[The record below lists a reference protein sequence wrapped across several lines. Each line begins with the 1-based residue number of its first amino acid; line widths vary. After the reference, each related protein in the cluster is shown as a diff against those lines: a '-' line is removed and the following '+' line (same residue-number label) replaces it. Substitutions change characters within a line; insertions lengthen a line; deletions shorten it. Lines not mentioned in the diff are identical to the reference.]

1 MDEFAV
7 AGDEKAGRAECDDR
21 EAIDVE
27 SVKEQYDMV
36 VAAIGSSLILWI
48 TVLPPLSELIPLAAA
63 ERPRSRAADLS
74 YSGERSP
81 TNNR

>member
-1 MDEFAV
+1 MEIAQPAQGVCDGEKAIAEDWVWTRFAV

-36 VAAIGSSLILWI
+36 VAAIGSSG
-48 TVLPPLSELIPLAAA
+48 P
-63 ERPRSRAADLS
+63 
-74 YSGERSP
+74 
-81 TNNR
+81 

>member
-7 AGDEKAGRAECDDR
+7 AGDEKTGRAKCDDR

-36 VAAIGSSLILWI
+36 VAAIGSSG
-48 TVLPPLSELIPLAAA
+48 P
-63 ERPRSRAADLS
+63 
-74 YSGERSP
+74 
-81 TNNR
+81 